1 MEEYARSLIFVK
13 MNQQR
18 EGKKVNQ
25 TFKAMQLLDKDKK
38 FQKKT
43 DINKNIWQNM
53 TKLDKTR

>member
-25 TFKAMQLLDKDKK
+25 TFKTMQLLDKDKK
-38 FQKKT
+38 QKK
-43 DINKNIWQNM
+43 NRYKHL
-53 TKLDKTR
+53 TKHD